1 MKTKRLLAMFAALLM
16 ILCLAACGDGGSA
29 NKYTYEGVSLALPEG
44 FTVDESSATPIAYG
58 PDYPDNTDNITFSYS
73 GADSIDN
80 YSQEVFETYYSALL
94 GEVTSNSFEKVKVGG
109 KDAIEYNYSL
119 SVNGVEMEQTQVM
132 VFLSDKTVTVTFTN
146 ASGEYDSAF
155 EQAIDS
161 ISAK

>member
-1 MKTKRLLAMFAALLM
+1 M
-16 ILCLAACGDGGSA
+16 
-29 NKYTYEGVSLALPEG
+29 
-44 FTVDESSATPIAYG
+44 DESSATPIAYG
-58 PDYPDNTDNITFSYS
+58 PNYPDNTDNITFSYS

>member
-1 MKTKRLLAMFAALLM
+1 MKHYKTGGLALACVVS
-16 ILCLAACGDGGSA
+16 LCLAACGDGGSA

-58 PDYPDNTDNITFSYS
+58 PNYPDNTDNITFSYS

>member
-44 FTVDESSATPIAYG
+44 FTVDENSATPIAYG

>member
-1 MKTKRLLAMFAALLM
+1 MKTKRLLAMFTALLM

-58 PDYPDNTDNITFSYS
+58 PNYPDNTDNITFSYS

-80 YSQEVFETYYSALL
+80 YSQEVFETNYSALL

-132 VFLSDKTVTVTFTN
+132 VFLSDKTVTVTFTS

-155 EQAIDS
+155 AQAIDS

>member
-58 PDYPDNTDNITFSYS
+58 PNYPDNTDNITFSYS
-73 GADSIDN
+73 GADSIDD

>member
-58 PDYPDNTDNITFSYS
+58 PNYPDNTDNITFSYS

>member
-1 MKTKRLLAMFAALLM
+1 MKTKRLLAMFTALLM

-29 NKYTYEGVSLALPEG
+29 HKYTYEGVSLALPEG
-44 FTVDESSATPIAYG
+44 FTVDENSATPIAYG
-58 PDYPDNTDNITFSYS
+58 PNYPDNTDNITFSYS

-80 YSQEVFETYYSALL
+80 YSQEVFETNYSALL

-132 VFLSDKTVTVTFTN
+132 VFLSDKTVTVTFTS

-155 EQAIDS
+155 AQAIDS

>member
-1 MKTKRLLAMFAALLM
+1 MKTKRLLAMFATLLM

-58 PDYPDNTDNITFSYS
+58 PNYPDNTDNITFSYS

>member
-58 PDYPDNTDNITFSYS
+58 PNYPDNTDNITFSYS

-94 GEVTSNSFEKVKVGG
+94 GEVTSNSVEKVKVGG